1 MYNTLHT
8 YASKPYKI
16 KKKRIL
22 NNTNKL
28 IDPFPYRY
36 IFEAYIHY
44 LIDTHKFTNVYIQL

>member
-1 MYNTLHT
+1 MHQSRTKL
-8 YASKPYKI
+8 